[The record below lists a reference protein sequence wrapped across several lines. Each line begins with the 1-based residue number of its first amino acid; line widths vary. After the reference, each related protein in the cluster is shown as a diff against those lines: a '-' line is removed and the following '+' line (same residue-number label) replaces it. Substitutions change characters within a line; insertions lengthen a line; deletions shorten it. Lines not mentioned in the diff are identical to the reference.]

1 MHVQNVLCV
10 LLIWHC
16 NSKRQEQLKDPHGT
30 EILSYI
36 HTSTIQLLK
45 KKKRR
50 ALSRYTKISK
60 IKYTFVYIYKQENWK
75 DKQDTKRRCGRK
87 NKKQT
92 SVCVSL
98 YKFLSS

>member
-45 KKKRR
+45 KKK
-50 ALSRYTKISK
+50 
-60 IKYTFVYIYKQENWK
+60 EE
-75 DKQDTKRRCGRK
+75 
-87 NKKQT
+87 
-92 SVCVSL
+92 L
-98 YKFLSS
+98 YLDIQKSPK